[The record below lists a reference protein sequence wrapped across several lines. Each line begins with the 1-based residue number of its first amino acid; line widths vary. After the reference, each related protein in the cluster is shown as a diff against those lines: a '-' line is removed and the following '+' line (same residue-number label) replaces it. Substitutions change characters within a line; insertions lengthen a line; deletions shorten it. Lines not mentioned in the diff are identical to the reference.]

1 MKNKY
6 PVFCASLC
14 KLLFQ
19 QQWETF
25 KPFMWGSLV
34 SNELHVHKG
43 NLFPNLMFYGLSHDN
58 SFFSAMSVSSVW
70 YSICVSLKYETQKKS
85 RILYFFLTIWH
96 EDKINK
102 KSDLVEGQSLL
113 SYGLGGGM
121 ETQQKKKHNTQNK
134 LLCTF
139 SFFKLLKFPNS
150 LIIYLHAF
158 SPTKTSLLAWN
169 QTQNFRLKGKLWL
182 FVFF

>member
-6 PVFCASLC
+6 PVFCASLH

-25 KPFMWGSLV
+25 KPLMWGSSV

-58 SFFSAMSVSSVW
+58 SFFFSNDSFKCMIFYLRFFKIW
-70 YSICVSLKYETQKKS
+70 DTHKI
-85 RILYFFLTIWH
+85 RILYFLTIWH
-96 EDKINK
+96 ENKINK
-102 KSDLVEGQSLL
+102 KSDLVKGQSLL
-113 SYGLGGGM
+113 SYGWGKKKKM
-121 ETQQKKKHNTQNK
+121 ETQQKNK
-134 LLCTF
+134 FLCTF

-150 LIIYLHAF
+150 LMIYLQAF
-158 SPTKTSLLAWN
+158 SPAKTSLLAWN
-169 QTQNFRLKGKLWL
+169 QTWNFRLKGKLWL
-182 FVFF
+182 FVFS

>member
-58 SFFSAMSVSSVW
+58 SFFSAMSVSSVR

-113 SYGLGGGM
+113 SYGLGGDGN
-121 ETQQKKKHNTQNK
+121 TAKKKKNQQHTKQITLYILIFQTAEIPKQFDNLSTRFLPNK
-134 LLCTF
+134 NF
-139 SFFKLLKFPNS
+139 SSSLKPN
-150 LIIYLHAF
+150 
-158 SPTKTSLLAWN
+158 PE
-169 QTQNFRLKGKLWL
+169 FRA
-182 FVFF
+182 